1 MRINPEQPIVLSFHK
16 TQQIA
21 ISESLGVNCRPYRSG
36 EIVDDNGIVVK
47 FLSGRVTFTH
57 QLFHAGLFLC
67 THNVYH
73 CSLGQQNVTDKGRGY
88 GEGGVLWGGDR
99 VGLAHICTRAPLS

>member
-1 MRINPEQPIVLSFHK
+1 M
-16 TQQIA
+16 
-21 ISESLGVNCRPYRSG
+21 NCRPYRSG

-57 QLFHAGLFLC
+57 QLFHARLFLC

-73 CSLGQQNVTDKGRGY
+73 CSLERHNVTDKGTGY
-88 GEGGVLWGGDR
+88 GKGGGGVMGRGQGSLGTYMYT
-99 VGLAHICTRAPLS
+99 CTSKIGSLYP